1 METEVRYDYKA
12 DEILDKYRKAGY
24 VAESEIKEMAIIAID
39 MIIEEWDN
47 ECGRKAKQNY
57 WRSIKAEIQAR
68 Q

>member
-1 METEVRYDYKA
+1 MENEIKYIERA

-39 MIIEEWDN
+39 MIIEEWGN
-47 ECGRKAKQNY
+47 ESGRKAKQNY
-57 WRSIKAEIQAR
+57 WRSVKAEIQAR